1 VRAALAGCL
10 VLAAC
15 ADDLPAGSHLERTR
29 VLAVAVTPDGDAARA
44 WPMPGES
51 ARVSVLVAAPGELPA
66 LTWHIE
72 VCAAPGACAAFDG
85 SGAPEATFVV
95 PEAAEDLLVRG
106 TVVPDGEPATDFELR
121 VPVGAGN
128 HHPRMGEV
136 TLPDGCVAA
145 GGPDVTIAVTTA
157 AADRESYVDADGVA
171 RREALRLSFFAS
183 AGELARQFAIV
194 EADDERAAPVVE
206 MTWTP
211 PAPEDVPA
219 EGVEVRLVIV
229 ERDLRGGVDFVE
241 RTLCVKGAEGR

>member
-1 VRAALAGCL
+1 MRAAFVACLA
-10 VLAAC
+10 LAAC

-29 VLAVAVTPDGDAARA
+29 VLAVAVTPEDDAARA

-66 LTWHIE
+66 LSWHID
-72 VCAAPGACAAFDG
+72 VCAGACVGFDG

-95 PEAAEDLLVRG
+95 PDAAKELLVRG

-121 VPVGAGN
+121 VPVGATN

-157 AADRESYVDADGVA
+157 AADREAYVDADGVA

-211 PAPEDVPA
+211 PAAADVPA
-219 EGVEVRLVIV
+219 EGMDVRLVIV

-241 RTLCVKGAEGR
+241 RTLCVKGEAGT